1 MSRKTLGYL
10 GVNNLDTFNLTDFE
24 GVANLTDL
32 HTLNTIES
40 SSPTLFT
47 AGSYGSFGGT
57 TAINIDNFSS
67 GYLIDGNANPNPA
80 HAGAY
85 KLTLKEAATIEFHIW
100 AAGGPSAGISP
111 FVEGGKGGYTK
122 YTASFPALADI
133 GLYLP
138 GWDGV
143 PTTDAA
149 KNTACWPDAGHG
161 GDGPQWYGYSGGG
174 SARVGPWYSTLTAMN
189 ATTATYYA
197 IAGGGGGA
205 HKYAEQS
212 NGTAGDAGHGG
223 GSSGTDALQGAYQ
236 AGGGTGGTQTTGGQG
251 GVASQ
256 YGGTGSNGNK
266 YEGGNGSRHIG
277 QYDYGGGGGGGG
289 GYYGGGAGGTT
300 YASGGG
306 GSGYVNTTFTGYVS
320 GATYAGNSST
330 ANSGDGYSRPS
341 GAHEQ
346 GKRGAIFFKKV

>member
-1 MSRKTLGYL
+1 MSRKTLGYSGL
-10 GVNNLDTFNLTDFE
+10 IGLDQFTLNDYE
-24 GVANLTDL
+24 GVATLTDL
-32 HTLNTIES
+32 HTIS
-40 SSPTLFT
+40 SFVSNKPALFP
-47 AGSYGSFGGT
+47 AGSYASFGGT
-57 TAINIDNFSS
+57 SIISINDLSS
-67 GYLIDGNANPNPA
+67 GYLIDGNASTNPA

-85 KLTLKEAATIEFHIW
+85 KLTLKEATTIEFHIW
-100 AAGGPSAGISP
+100 AAGGPSGGTGTG
-111 FVEGGKGGYTK
+111 FTQGGKGGYTK

-161 GDGPQWYGYSGGG
+161 GNGPQWYGYSGGG
-174 SARVGPWYSTLTAMN
+174 SARVGPWYTTLTAMN
-189 ATTATYYA
+189 ALNATYYA

-205 HKYAEQS
+205 HQYAE
-212 NGTAGDAGHGG
+212 GGDAGHGG
-223 GSSGTDALQGAYQ
+223 GTNGTDAAEGAYQ

-251 GVASQ
+251 GTASQ

-266 YEGGNGSRHIG
+266 FEGGNGTRHIG